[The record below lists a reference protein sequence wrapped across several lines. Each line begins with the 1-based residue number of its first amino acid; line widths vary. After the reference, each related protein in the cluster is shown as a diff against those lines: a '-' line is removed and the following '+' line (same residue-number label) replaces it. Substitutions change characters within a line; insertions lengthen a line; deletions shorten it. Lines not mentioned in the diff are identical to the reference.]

1 MSVPQAH
8 QIIFN
13 FPLLSF
19 LYESESVSH
28 SVMSN
33 FATPWTVVACQARV
47 SMELP
52 RQEYSVGSH
61 FLLQG
66 IFLTQGSN
74 PGLLHCRRILY
85 RLSHQGSPRFLY
97 RCRYWGNRFYFWIL
111 HWLFVH
117 LNMYYYEL
125 NFHPQISDD

>member
-33 FATPWTVVACQARV
+33 FVTPWTVAFQAHL

-52 RQEYSVGSH
+52 RQEYWSG
-61 FLLQG
+61 
-66 IFLTQGSN
+66 
-74 PGLLHCRRILY
+74 
-85 RLSHQGSPRFLY
+85 
-97 RCRYWGNRFYFWIL
+97 
-111 HWLFVH
+111 
-117 LNMYYYEL
+117 
-125 NFHPQISDD
+125 